1 MIFSLLLAVVSAI
14 DDVKVVSCNAEDGK
28 IEMTIHIERR
38 LFDVKPDTM
47 TVVDEVWYEEKFTR
61 ENLEGPIFVNDD
73 LIRFE
78 RRVYYKDTV
87 AIDIVSFRLT

>member
-1 MIFSLLLAVVSAI
+1 MIFPLLLTVVSAI

-28 IEMTIHIERR
+28 IEMTIHIERK

-47 TVVDEVWYEEKFTR
+47 TVVDDVWYEEKFTR
-61 ENLEGPIFVNDD
+61 DDLQGPIFVSDK

-78 RRVYYKDTV
+78 RRVFYQDAV
-87 AIDIVSFRLT
+87 VICILSFN

>member
-1 MIFSLLLAVVSAI
+1 MIFPLLLTVVSAI

-28 IEMTIHIERR
+28 IEMTIHIERK

-47 TVVDEVWYEEKFTR
+47 TVVDDVWYEEKFTR
-61 ENLEGPIFVNDD
+61 DDLQGPIFVNDK

-78 RRVYYKDTV
+78 RRVYYQDTAV
-87 AIDIVSFRLT
+87 ICILSLLE